1 MSDTTD
7 NIAKGYAAALNP
19 VNAAIGLVGG
29 RGFGRA
35 GNYWGRAGNAAGYNQ
50 TSYKNYRN
58 MNDLVKQWNT
68 DNPNQYSQGAT
79 NMWMDVYGGGRSLS
93 GRKKDPVYY
102 AGYGIKNDTGNQV
115 VDQYAN
121 YLLGGGNQGA
131 NDWLSGQRKSYSDAM
146 GSAADQAV
154 RDYLSGYKS
163 NQGTAVNNAQSSA
176 YDEAKS
182 KLDAQK
188 AYGYLSDVGYQK
200 ALDKLNTQT
209 GNVRAAMND
218 AYSAQ
223 LQNWEDNLNQMYAKA
238 TGGIGAWD
246 FANPFTENALYK
258 DAVNNAA
265 NYAGTSMSDDVLN
278 SLLGNVDL
286 YTPDE
291 WIAYGAGNQGQYNP
305 LSDFSTTGRRKK
317 NVTSTEGIN
326 EV

>member
-1 MSDTTD
+1 MVDPIT
-7 NIAKGYAAALNP
+7 AAVAGAALN
-19 VNAAIGLVGG
+19 GLGG
-29 RGFGRA
+29 LLGSGASYRGTLGDQGQTRTTA
-35 GNYWGRAGNAAGYNQ
+35 QNYNNV
-50 TSYKNYRN
+50 
-58 MNDLVKQWNT
+58 NDLVKQWNA
-68 DNPNQYSQGAT
+68 DNPNSYVGNATSTMTDVFKGKGKWGKGKTYYSPA
-79 NMWMDVYGGGRSLS
+79 
-93 GRKKDPVYY
+93 Y
-102 AGYGIKNDTGNQV
+102 AVNQNTGNSV
-115 VDQYAN
+115 VDQYTN

-131 NDWLSGQRKSYSDAM
+131 NDWLSRQRKAYSDAM
-146 GSAADQAV
+146 SSAANQAV
-154 RDYLSGYKS
+154 RDYMSGYRG
-163 NQGTAVNNAQSSA
+163 NQGSAVDTAQNSA
-176 YDEAKS
+176 YEEAKA

-200 ALDKLNTQT
+200 ALDKLNAQT

-218 AYSAQ
+218 AYSVQ

-258 DAVNNAA
+258 DAAANAA
-265 NYAGTSMSDDVLN
+265 NYAGTSMSDDVLS
-278 SLLGNVDL
+278 SLLSNVDL
-286 YTPDE
+286 YTPDQ

>member
-1 MSDTTD
+1 MNPGLAATKPIVDGIGRLFSIWPEYRGTVGDQGQVRTSRQNFNNVNNLVRQWNAD
-7 NIAKGYAAALNP
+7 NPNSYVG
-19 VNAAIGLVGG
+19 NATSSMVDVFKSKGG
-29 RGFGRA
+29 RGKGQTYYLPA
-35 GNYWGRAGNAAGYNQ
+35 YAVNQNTGNA
-50 TSYKNYRN
+50 
-58 MNDLVKQWNT
+58 
-68 DNPNQYSQGAT
+68 
-79 NMWMDVYGGGRSLS
+79 
-93 GRKKDPVYY
+93 
-102 AGYGIKNDTGNQV
+102 V
-115 VDQYAN
+115 VDKYVN
-121 YLLGGGNQGA
+121 YLLGGGNQRA
-131 NDWLSGQRKSYSDAM
+131 NDWLTGQRKSYSDAM
-146 GSAADQAV
+146 SSAADQSV
-154 RDYLSGYKS
+154 RDYMSGYKS

-223 LQNWEDNLNQMYAKA
+223 LKNWEDNLNQMYAKA

-246 FANPFTENALYK
+246 FVNPFTENVLYK
-258 DAVNNAA
+258 DAVNNAS
-265 NYAGTSMSDDVLN
+265 NYASNSMSDSVLS
-278 SLLGNVDL
+278 SLLSNVDL

-305 LSDFSTTGRRKK
+305 LYDFSATGKRKK

>member
-1 MSDTTD
+1 MIGEAVFPAVTAS
-7 NIAKGYAAALNP
+7 AAVLNG
-19 VNAAIGLVGG
+19 IGGL
-29 RGFGRA
+29 FKKPA
-35 GNYWGRAGNAAGYNQ
+35 
-50 TSYKNYRN
+50 SYKYTLGDQGQTRTTAQNYKN
-58 MNDLVKQWNT
+58 VNDLVKQWNT
-68 DNPNQYSQGAT
+68 DNPNSYVDNAT
-79 NMWMDVYGGGRSLS
+79 SSPTDVFKGRS
-93 GRKKDPVYY
+93 KKLKSKTYY
-102 AGYGIKNDTGNQV
+102 VPAFAVNQNTGNSV
-115 VDQYAN
+115 VDQYTN
-121 YLLGGGNQGA
+121 YLLGGGTQGA
-131 NDWLSGQRKSYSDAM
+131 NDWLSGQRKSYADAM

-163 NQGTAVNNAQSSA
+163 NQGAAVNNAQSSA
-176 YDEAKS
+176 YDEAKA

-200 ALDKLNTQT
+200 ALDKLNAQT

-258 DAVNNAA
+258 DAVANAA
-265 NYAGTSMSDDVLN
+265 NYAGTSMSDDVLG
-278 SLLGNVDL
+278 SLLNNVDL
-286 YTPDE
+286 YTPDQ

>member
-1 MSDTTD
+1 M
-7 NIAKGYAAALNP
+7 IAGSTAAAVSTLN
-19 VNAAIGLVGG
+19 GLGNLFSSKASY
-29 RGFGRA
+29 RGTLGDQGQTRTTA
-35 GNYWGRAGNAAGYNQ
+35 QNYNNV
-50 TSYKNYRN
+50 
-58 MNDLVKQWNT
+58 NDLVKQWNA
-68 DNPNQYSQGAT
+68 DNPNSYVGNAT
-79 NMWMDVYGGGRSLS
+79 STMTDVYKGR
-93 GRKKDPVYY
+93 GKWGKKKTYY
-102 AGYGIKNDTGNQV
+102 IPAYAVNQNTGNSV
-115 VDQYAN
+115 VDQYTN

-131 NDWLSGQRKSYSDAM
+131 NDWLAGQRKSYSDAM
-146 GSAADQAV
+146 GSAVDQAV
-154 RDYLSGYKS
+154 RDYMSGYKS
-163 NQGTAVNNAQSSA
+163 NQGAAVNNAQSSA
-176 YDEAKS
+176 YDEAKA

-200 ALDKLNTQT
+200 ALDKLNSQT

-265 NYAGTSMSDDVLN
+265 NYAGTSMSNDILS

-291 WIAYGAGNQGQYNP
+291 WIAYGAGAQGQYNP
-305 LSDFSTTGRRKK
+305 FSDFANTSRRKK

>member
-1 MSDTTD
+1 MDEGVAKAVLPTVTAPLDALGVGKLFRSGSSYRGTFGGQQGHTRTTAQ
-7 NIAKGYAAALNP
+7 N
-19 VNAAIGLVGG
+19 
-29 RGFGRA
+29 
-35 GNYWGRAGNAAGYNQ
+35 
-50 TSYKNYRN
+50 YKNV
-58 MNDLVKQWNT
+58 NDLVKQWNA
-68 DNPNQYSQGAT
+68 DNPNSYVNNAT
-79 NMWMDVYGGGRSLS
+79 STMTDVYKGR
-93 GRKKDPVYY
+93 GNWGKKKTVYSPAY
-102 AGYGIKNDTGNQV
+102 AVNQNTGNSV
-115 VDQYAN
+115 VDQYTN

-131 NDWLSGQRKSYSDAM
+131 NDWLAGQRKSYADAM

-154 RDYLSGYKS
+154 RDYMSGYKS
-163 NQGTAVNNAQSSA
+163 NQGTAVNAAQSSA
-176 YDEAKS
+176 YDEAKA

-200 ALDKLNTQT
+200 ALDKLNAQT

-246 FANPFTENALYK
+246 FANPFTENTLYK

-265 NYAGTSMSDDVLN
+265 NYAGTSMSDDVLS

-305 LSDFSTTGRRKK
+305 LSDFATTGRRKK

>member
-1 MSDTTD
+1 M
-7 NIAKGYAAALNP
+7 NPGLAATAP
-19 VNAAIGLVGG
+19 IVDGIGRLFSSRPEYRGTVGDQG
-29 RGFGRA
+29 QVR
-35 GNYWGRAGNAAGYNQ
+35 
-50 TSYKNYRN
+50 TSQQNFN
-58 MNDLVKQWNT
+58 NVNDLVRQWNA
-68 DNPNQYSQGAT
+68 DNPNSHVGNATSSMVDVFKGQGKWGKGQT
-79 NMWMDVYGGGRSLS
+79 
-93 GRKKDPVYY
+93 YY
-102 AGYGIKNDTGNQV
+102 LPSYAVNQNTGNSV
-115 VDQYAN
+115 VDKYVG

-131 NDWLSGQRKSYSDAM
+131 NDWLAGQRKSYADAM
-146 GSAADQAV
+146 SSAADQSV
-154 RDYLSGYKS
+154 RDYMSGYKS

-176 YDEAKS
+176 YNEAKS

-223 LQNWEDNLNQMYAKA
+223 LKNWEDNLNQMYAKA

-246 FANPFTENALYK
+246 FVNPFTENALYK
-258 DAVNNAA
+258 DAVNNAS
-265 NYAGTSMSDDVLN
+265 NYASNSMSDSVLS
-278 SLLGNVDL
+278 SLLSDVDL

-305 LSDFSTTGRRKK
+305 LYDFSTTGRRKK